1 MTINDEGFEEVPD
14 PSTLTNEELVEAVIE
29 DCFEAG
35 KYDTPGEPK
44 ITLDLKNELMR
55 RLGLPA
61 PAAEV
66 QLPEGSPNKIVA
78 ATHYL
83 ELITFLDRLFQN
95 PEMLMLSSSDV
106 STMAGHIIPLFNYVD
121 TITPPDGDKLRSLVF
136 TNKGDIRIELQVI
149 EGEIALVVYN
159 PRDELLL
166 GLTIPRDASH
176 KMATAV
182 LSHQT
187 LEEIPL
193 EKRN

>member
-1 MTINDEGFEEVPD
+1 MTKEVPD
-14 PSTLTNEELVEAVIE
+14 PASLTNEELVDAFIS
-29 DCFEAG
+29 DCWQGG
-35 KYDTPGEPK
+35 KYEMGEPAPD
-44 ITLDLKNELMR
+44 LNLKNELLN
-55 RLGLPA
+55 RLNSPA
-61 PAAEV
+61 PAAQV
-66 QLPEGSPNKIVA
+66 QLPEGSPNDVVA

-83 ELITFLDRLFQN
+83 ELITFIEAFFQT
-95 PEMLMLSSSDV
+95 PKMLSASDV
-106 STMAGHIIPLFNYVD
+106 STMAGHIIPLFDYID
-121 TITPPDGDKLRSLVF
+121 TLTPPEGDKLRSLVF

-159 PRDELLL
+159 RRDELLL